1 MSYGYLSPFCL
12 TQPVLPFRFKVVSAL
27 AEIQRQKGKI
37 KKKKSAERRAIK
49 RYSQVFV
56 ILIDIM
62 QLQNVRVLY

>member
-1 MSYGYLSPFCL
+1 MIAVLSYRTYFTFQITGCFSSGEDPEG
-12 TQPVLPFRFKVVSAL
+12 R
-27 AEIQRQKGKI
+27 
-37 KKKKSAERRAIK
+37 KSAENRTIK